1 MHEIYRLK
9 IKGME
14 KKNPDYGKKKSQNY
28 TSMMLAF

>member
-14 KKNPDYGKKKSQNY
+14 KKNPDFGKKKSQNY